1 MLLKQSKELLIKIL
15 SLQMHFILETLE
27 DWFYSG
33 F

>member
-1 MLLKQSKELLIKIL
+1 MLLKQNKELLIKIL
-15 SLQMHFILETLE
+15 SLQMYFILETLE